1 MIIVILGVIL
11 SVAFITLL
19 ERKLMGAIQ
28 RRTGPTK
35 VGVFGLF
42 QPILDG
48 IKLIQKESILP
59 TTANILLFLLAP
71 FVVFYLSQV
80 NWLFIPLGETNVISE
95 LNNGGILILIAIGE
109 LAIFGVL
116 YAGWAA
122 NSKYPLIGSIRS
134 TAQMISYSITL
145 SLIFVA
151 VVFISGDVSLMSLML
166 WSKWQVLQP
175 IIPIFVIS
183 ALAETNRAPFDLPEA
198 ESELV
203 AGFFTEHSAI
213 GFVYFFLGEYTS
225 ILTISTLFGIFLFG
239 SNVAATYILLILV
252 LWIRAVLPRY
262 RFDMLMILGWTVLLP
277 FTISYC
283 AIFLPSVL
291 ITFDQI

>member
-1 MIIVILGVIL
+1 MLIIILGVIL

-19 ERKLMGAIQ
+19 ERKFMGSIQ

-35 VGVFGLF
+35 TGYLGII
-42 QPILDG
+42 QPIQDG
-48 IKLIQKESILP
+48 IKQILKESVFPSNASSI
-59 TTANILLFLLAP
+59 LFLAAP
-71 FVVFYLSQV
+71 IIVFYLALV
-80 NWLFIPLGETNVISE
+80 NWLFLPLSATHAISE
-95 LNNGGILILIAIGE
+95 LNNGGILILIALGE

-116 YAGWAA
+116 YAGWSA

-151 VVFISGDVSLMSLML
+151 LVFLSGDITLFSFML
-166 WSKWQVLQP
+166 FSKWKVLLP
-175 IIPIFVIS
+175 IIPIFIIS

-213 GFVYFFLGEYTS
+213 GFVFFFLGEYTS
-225 ILTISTLFGIFLFG
+225 ILTICTLFGILFFNSCFIAPGFL
-239 SNVAATYILLILV
+239 LLLF

-262 RFDMLMILGWTVLLP
+262 RFDMLLSLGWTVLLP

-291 ITFDQI
+291 IAFDMI

>member
-1 MIIVILGVIL
+1 M
-11 SVAFITLL
+11 
-19 ERKLMGAIQ
+19 
-28 RRTGPTK
+28 
-35 VGVFGLF
+35 
-42 QPILDG
+42 
-48 IKLIQKESILP
+48 
-59 TTANILLFLLAP
+59 FLLAP
-71 FVVFYLSQV
+71 FLVFYLSLT
-80 NWLFIPLGETNVISE
+80 NWLFIPLNDSTVISE

-151 VVFISGDVSLMSLML
+151 VVFLSGDISLMSFML
-166 WSKWQVLQP
+166 WSKWKILLP
-175 IIPIFVIS
+175 IIPVFIIS

-239 SNVAATYILLILV
+239 NSSFAATGILLIIV

-277 FTISYC
+277 FSISYC
-283 AIFLPSVL
+283 AIFLPSML
-291 ITFDQI
+291 ITFDLI

>member
-71 FVVFYLSQV
+71 FLVFYLSLV
-80 NWLFIPLGETNVISE
+80 NWLFIPLSEDLVLSE

>member
-1 MIIVILGVIL
+1 
-11 SVAFITLL
+11 
-19 ERKLMGAIQ
+19 
-28 RRTGPTK
+28 
-35 VGVFGLF
+35 
-42 QPILDG
+42 
-48 IKLIQKESILP
+48 
-59 TTANILLFLLAP
+59 
-71 FVVFYLSQV
+71 
-80 NWLFIPLGETNVISE
+80 
-95 LNNGGILILIAIGE
+95 
-109 LAIFGVL
+109 
-116 YAGWAA
+116 
-122 NSKYPLIGSIRS
+122 
-134 TAQMISYSITL
+134 MISYSITL

-151 VVFISGDVSLMSLML
+151 VVFLSGDISLMSLML
-166 WSKWQVLQP
+166 WSKWKVLLP

-225 ILTISTLFGIFLFG
+225 ILTISTLFGIFLLG
-239 SNVAATYILLILV
+239 SSSEAALILLIIV

-291 ITFDQI
+291 ITFDLI

>member
-1 MIIVILGVIL
+1 MILIILGVIL

-19 ERKLMGAIQ
+19 ERKFMGSIQ

-35 VGVFGLF
+35 IGYLGLI

-48 IKLIQKESILP
+48 IKLILKESVFP
-59 TTANILLFLLAP
+59 TTANIFLFLAAP
-71 FVVFYLSQV
+71 FIVFYLALI
-80 NWLFIPLGETNVISE
+80 NWLFLPLSDSLVISE
-95 LNNGGILILIAIGE
+95 IRDGGILILIALGE

-116 YAGWAA
+116 YAGWSA

-151 VVFISGDVSLMSLML
+151 LVFISGDITLMSFML
-166 WSKWQVLQP
+166 FTKWKILFP
-175 IIPIFVIS
+175 IIPIFIIS

-213 GFVYFFLGEYTS
+213 GFVFFFLGEYTS
-225 ILTISTLFGIFLFG
+225 ILTISTLFGIFLFN
-239 SNVAATYILLILV
+239 SAFATVILLVII

-262 RFDMLMILGWTVLLP
+262 RFDMLLTLGWTVLLP

-283 AIFLPSVL
+283 AIFLPTML
-291 ITFDQI
+291 ISFDLI

>member
-1 MIIVILGVIL
+1 MIIILLGVIL

-19 ERKLMGAIQ
+19 ERKFMGAIQ
-28 RRTGPTK
+28 RRCGPTK
-35 VGVFGLF
+35 VGLLGIL
-42 QPILDG
+42 QPIIDG
-48 IKLIQKESILP
+48 IKLILKESILP
-59 TTANILLFLLAP
+59 TTANIFLFLLAP
-71 FVVFYLSQV
+71 FIVFYLALS
-80 NWLFIPLGETNVISE
+80 NWLFLPLTETLVVSE

-109 LAIFGVL
+109 LGIFGVL

-151 VVFISGDVSLMSLML
+151 LVFLSGDISLMSFML
-166 WSKWQVLQP
+166 FSKWKVLLP

-225 ILTISTLFGIFLFG
+225 ILTISTLFGIFLFN
-239 SNVAATYILLILV
+239 SL
-252 LWIRAVLPRY
+252 
-262 RFDMLMILGWTVLLP
+262 
-277 FTISYC
+277 
-283 AIFLPSVL
+283 
-291 ITFDQI
+291 